1 MSDTLCWKCTRPGT
15 GGCCWDRE
23 LKPVPGWTAEP
34 AETDGFQTYHVIRCP
49 EYREIDWAAR
59 NAVRIRLRVRPTV
72 RQNGY
77 GLAILTRDM
86 LAYYERE
93 GANLQQI
100 HTETGVPTG
109 VIYARRARLRRRER

>member
-1 MSDTLCWKCTRPGT
+1 MCGQKCNT
-15 GGCCWDRE
+15 D
-23 LKPVPGWTAEP
+23 P
-34 AETDGFQTYHVIRCP
+34 AAGP
-49 EYREIDWAAR
+49 
-59 NAVRIRLRVRPTV
+59 PMV

-100 HTETGVPTG
+100 HKETGVPTG